1 MAVGEWAL
9 KKKTWLAQTSHIVAE
24 KLGYELV
31 TFPGH
36 HGSHTDMS
44 DEWAAMLRGVLHK
57 ADEYTSV
64 K

>member
-36 HGSHTDMS
+36 HSSHTDMP
-44 DEWAAMLRGVLHK
+44 DEWAATLRGVLHK
-57 ADEYTSV
+57 AGEYTSV